1 MVRTVTLAT
10 LKPLIIKAAKQIER
24 RGTIP
29 AGGYAYHINETQ
41 LIFVDIEVV
50 HTSWGKGFNALV
62 TISDLPFKLGKHKG
76 TLKLLLNILDVLE
89 PRACGISL
97 ESITCTTGNPHTLN
111 RNKLQGKLNDEW
123 AR

>member
-1 MVRTVTLAT
+1 LARTITLAD
-10 LKPLIIKAAKQIER
+10 LKPLILKAAKQIER

-29 AGGYAYHINETQ
+29 AGGYAYRIDENR
-41 LIFVDIEVV
+41 LILVDIEVV

-62 TISDLPFKLGKHKG
+62 TIGDLPFRFGKHRG

-97 ESITCTTGNPHTLN
+97 ESVTCSTGNPRTLN
-111 RNKLQGKLNDEW
+111 RTKLQSKLHEEW
-123 AR
+123 AQ